1 MSLKRSNTRFGFLRA
16 TPDSDENGSN
26 GTASPPASSDN
37 DPPPNKLRKRIRE
50 DEAPQESRRRSR
62 ESGRGRSRFRAPEA
76 IQSEDLSPWERLQMR
91 FNLTLNKSVIIA
103 TQKDGLFVAVRKFS
117 NEPDIEKKLD
127 MLSRIRNENFLRF
140 LESFSFEG
148 SQYAVFEHELAGG
161 EKLPICLSHYATLV
175 TYPTESQLAVILRQ
189 ILSGLEYLASQG
201 LEHGEVTCKNIL
213 ISTEGSIKIAGQE
226 CCRRLVSN
234 RDSIKDIR
242 GVGYVTMELMS
253 KVAVYTGPMNTRDP
267 ILWPLDNDASKFV
280 QSAESAHSIDELRQQ
295 PLLTRKTTKAD
306 RDDIKADVYMAEFSV
321 FRGHKIC
328 K

>member
-1 MSLKRSNTRFGFLRA
+1 MGLKRSNTRFGFLRA
-16 TPDSDENGSN
+16 TLDSDENGSN
-26 GTASPPASSDN
+26 GKADEEDTRRRSTTEESSDN
-37 DPPPNKLRKRIRE
+37 DPPPNKLMKR
-50 DEAPQESRRRSR
+50 SRRQSG

-76 IQSEDLSPWERLQMR
+76 IQPENSSPWERLQMR
-91 FNLTLNKSVIIA
+91 FNLSLNEPVIIA
-103 TQKDGLFVAVRKFS
+103 TQKDGLLVAVRKFS
-117 NEPDIEKKLD
+117 GPDAKKKLD
-127 MLSRIRNENFLRF
+127 MLCRIRNENFLKF

-148 SQYAVFEHELAGG
+148 SQYAVFEHELANG

-189 ILSGLEYLASQG
+189 ILNGLEYLASKG

-213 ISTEGSIKIAGQE
+213 ISTRGSIRIAGQE
-226 CCRRLVSN
+226 CCRRLVSS

-253 KVAVYTGPMNTRDP
+253 KVAIYTGTMNTRDP

-280 QSAESAHSIDELRQQ
+280 QSAESAHSIDELRQ

-306 RDDIKADVYMAEFSV
+306 SYDIKADVYMAEFSV
-321 FRGHKIC
+321 FRAHKIC

>member
-1 MSLKRSNTRFGFLRA
+1 MGYLSAAAKIGFVQYLALLYQA
-16 TPDSDENGSN
+16 TTDSDENGSN

-117 NEPDIEKKLD
+117 NDPDIKKKLD
-127 MLSRIRNENFLRF
+127 MLSRIRNENFLKF

-148 SQYAVFEHELAGG
+148 SQYAVFEHELARG
-161 EKLPICLSHYATLV
+161 EKLPICLRHYATLA

-189 ILSGLEYLASQG
+189 RAKNAVADSCQIATLLRILE
-201 LEHGEVTCKNIL
+201 E
-213 ISTEGSIKIAGQE
+213 
-226 CCRRLVSN
+226 LV
-234 RDSIKDIR
+234 
-242 GVGYVTMELMS
+242 M
-253 KVAVYTGPMNTRDP
+253 
-267 ILWPLDNDASKFV
+267 
-280 QSAESAHSIDELRQQ
+280 
-295 PLLTRKTTKAD
+295 
-306 RDDIKADVYMAEFSV
+306 
-321 FRGHKIC
+321 
-328 K
+328 

>member
-16 TPDSDENGSN
+16 TTDSDENGSN

-117 NEPDIEKKLD
+117 NDLDIEKKLD
-127 MLSRIRNENFLRF
+127 MLSQIRNENFLRF

-148 SQYAVFEHELAGG
+148 SQYAVFEHELARG
-161 EKLPICLSHYATLV
+161 EKLSICLRHYATLA

-189 ILSGLEYLASQG
+189 ILSGLEYLASIG
-201 LEHGEVTCKNIL
+201 LEHGEVTCENIL

-280 QSAESAHSIDELRQQ
+280 QSAESAHSIDELKQ